1 MRGVQCL
8 MLLDPYLVTVKSD
21 PRSSGHPYTNVL
33 PTHPYTNV
41 SPVPETFK

>member
-21 PRSSGHPYTNVL
+21 PRINLKTMLDLNPKQCRL
-33 PTHPYTNV
+33 LIK
-41 SPVPETFK
+41 PVTQP